1 MSADRN
7 RRPKR
12 EHLSKAIA
20 FGLLLAV
27 TFSTLAHG
35 AVEPWSVL
43 ILEAI
48 VMALV
53 LLWAIK
59 VFADERLKL
68 TIPNTALPI
77 VALLI
82 VGLAQSAAFT
92 DSSGRWLSL
101 SKNVGY
107 TRAAVVVL
115 GFLLISFLIAS
126 NFFATRERLSALG
139 HFLVIYG
146 LAMALFALVQHFT
159 WNGRFYWVRPT
170 DVTSPFGPFANH
182 NHFAGYME
190 MLIPLPVALI
200 ISRGAVRMEMRL
212 LCAFA
217 AIVMGVALVASLS
230 RGGMISL
237 AASMMFLMIGGTRL
251 ALRRERES
259 RSPRAISAWGRFL
272 RTAAQSAVVVAIVT
286 VIGAGILW
294 IGADPVISRVTQ
306 GQSSGT
312 SSQKETFFSSRG
324 WVWRDTLSMISANPV
339 LGVGLGAYGTA
350 FAIYSKSDG
359 SLRVPQAHND
369 YLQVLADCGIVG
381 GVIALWFIVAIFSAV
396 ARGMRSRD
404 PLLAGLALGSGAGMI
419 AILVHSLVD
428 FNLQVP
434 SNALLFLLLSAVASH
449 IGAATLDSESLK
461 GRGSKLEAVEA
472 GQIVPR
478 PIG

>member
-7 RRPKR
+7 RRQKR

-20 FGLLLAV
+20 FGLLFAV

-43 ILEAI
+43 IFEAI

-53 LLWAIK
+53 LLWATK
-59 VFADERLKL
+59 VIADKKLEL

-77 VALLI
+77 AALVI
-82 VGLAQSAAFT
+82 VGLAQSVAFT

-107 TRAAVVVL
+107 SRAAVVML

-126 NFFATRERLSALG
+126 NFFATRERLSVLG

-170 DVTSPFGPFANH
+170 EVTSPFGPFANH

-190 MLIPLPVALI
+190 MLIPLPIALI
-200 ISRGAVRMEMRL
+200 MSRAVRMEMRL

-217 AIVMGVALVASLS
+217 AIVMGVATVASLS
-230 RGGMISL
+230 RGGMISV
-237 AASMMFLMIGGTRL
+237 AAGMMFLMLAGTRL
-251 ALRRERES
+251 ALRRERAS
-259 RSPRAISAWGRFL
+259 GSPRAISAWGRFL
-272 RTAAQSAVVVAIVT
+272 RAASQSAVVVAIVT
-286 VIGAGILW
+286 VIGAGIFW

-306 GQSSGT
+306 GQSAGT

-324 WVWRDTLSMISANPV
+324 WVWRDTLVMISANPL
-339 LGVGLGAYGTA
+339 LGVGLGAYDTA
-350 FAIYSKSDG
+350 FAVYTKSDG
-359 SLRVPQAHND
+359 SLRVPHAHND
-369 YLQVLADCGIVG
+369 YLQILADCGIVG
-381 GVIALWFIVAIFSAV
+381 GVIALWFIIAILRSV
-396 ARGMRSRD
+396 ARGIKSRD
-404 PLLAGLALGSGAGMI
+404 PLLAGLALGSGAGMF

-434 SNALLFLLLSAVASH
+434 SNALLFLLLSAVASR
-449 IGAATLDSESLK
+449 IGARTLDSKGLE
-461 GRGSKLEAVEA
+461 GRGPRLEAVEA
-472 GQIVPR
+472 G
-478 PIG
+478 